1 MKVYNGDLSIDT
13 EQLVRRLDVFIQWLS
28 VIQKSNVVNVSDKKR
43 VHWRILEE
51 IWIMDQVPL
60 LMEQNTFHLLIVIL
74 SMALIRLE

>member
-13 EQLVRRLDVFIQWLS
+13 EQLVRQLDVFIQWLS
-28 VIQKSNVVNVSDKKR
+28 VIQKSNVANVSDNKE

-74 SMALIRLE
+74 SIALIRLE